1 MEPTMTKLDNH
12 INNIEEQLRESQVFL
27 QISQMLA
34 HSLDLPTILRQIVD
48 ASVFLIPN
56 SEQSVIHLVDE
67 TQSLLRPEAVARPS
81 GSQEHTPLFFKSGKG
96 IAGIVIEKGTT
107 INVKDTMKDHRF
119 LLPDQNPRVYRSLLV
134 APIKLNQKTIGTL
147 SVESSLP
154 GAFSDYSTRIL
165 TNLGEQAALAIG
177 RAQIHQEEQEQRLLA
192 EALRE
197 ASNIQGSAT
206 DLGTVL
212 DQILRLVK
220 KVVPYDTASVM
231 VIENGQT
238 KMTQLAGFERF
249 GERIAQQA
257 ANLTYDVDQTD
268 HLKLMLETGK
278 PVIIP
283 DTLLEPNWKSE
294 LPNARTWAGAPIQ
307 AQGKVIAFLSLSK
320 LEPGFFQPSHAD
332 RLTAFAAQ
340 ASLTIQNAQLFET
353 TQQRLREVNLLYRIS
368 QKLAESLD
376 ANVIL
381 QQVVNLLQEQFN
393 FYYVQVLMLDGTK
406 KRLIL
411 RQGSDPFGSILKSE
425 NYDSA
430 LDSGIP
436 GHVAITNYPFVTNNV
451 SEVPFF
457 VVNPI
462 LPLTTAE
469 LAVPLSSGGSLLGV
483 LDIHHKAPNQFRD
496 HDLQLI
502 YTIAEQS
509 TLAVEKAILY
519 DDLQTTLVKEQ
530 AARAQLVQSEKLAAL
545 GRIVASVAHELNNPI
560 QAIQNALYLINLE
573 ENLTAQSHE
582 DLQVAL
588 NESNRM
594 AGLITR
600 LRETYRPTTREEFQP
615 YSINDLVTEVE
626 KLIST
631 HLKRNEVKFLFSP
644 QDIPLIPII
653 PDQIKQVLI
662 NISLNAVESMSR
674 GGSLSIQTSYNLE
687 QKQVCLEII
696 DTGPGID
703 PEVLPYIFDPF
714 ITTKDH
720 GTGLGLAITYDIVRR
735 HGGRIEPE
743 SNQGKG
749 TTFRVWLP
757 IEIQQMETESHLKL
771 HRK

>member
-1 MEPTMTKLDNH
+1 MEHTKTEQE
-12 INNIEEQLRESQVFL
+12 INLEEQLRESQVFL

-34 HSLDLPTILRQIVD
+34 RSLDLPTILRQIVD

-56 SEQSVIHLVDE
+56 AEQSVIHLVDE
-67 TQSLLRPEAVARPS
+67 TNSLLRPLAVATPTS
-81 GSQEHTPLFFKSGKG
+81 NQEYTPLFFKAGEG

-107 INVKDTMKDHRF
+107 INVKDTIQDHRF
-119 LLPDQNPRVYRSLLV
+119 VLQDQNLIIYRSLLV

-147 SVESSLP
+147 SVESSLT
-154 GAFSDYSTRIL
+154 GAFSEYSTRIL

-197 ASNIQGSAT
+197 AGNIQGSAT
-206 DLGTVL
+206 DLGIVL
-212 DQILRLVK
+212 TQILRLVK

-238 KMTQLAGFERF
+238 KMTQLAGFEKF
-249 GERIAQQA
+249 GDQLAKQA
-257 ANLTYDVDQTD
+257 AELTYNIDQTN
-268 HLKLMLETGK
+268 HLKRILETGQ
-278 PVIIP
+278 PVIIQ
-283 DTLLEPNWKSE
+283 DTLQEPNWKSE

-307 AQGKVIAFLSLSK
+307 AQGRVIAFLSLSK
-320 LEPGFFQPSHAD
+320 LEPGFYQPSHAD
-332 RLTAFAAQ
+332 RLSAFASQ
-340 ASLTIQNAQLFET
+340 ASLTIQNSQLFET

-376 ANVIL
+376 VNVIL

-393 FYYVQVLMLDGTK
+393 FYYVQVLLLDKTK
-406 KRLIL
+406 ENLVL
-411 RQGSDPFGSILKSE
+411 RQGSDPFGDQLKRE
-425 NYDSA
+425 NYVFP
-430 LDSGIP
+430 LDAGIV
-436 GHVAITNYPFVTNNV
+436 GHVAITNHPFVANNV
-451 SEVPFF
+451 NEVPFF
-457 VVNPI
+457 LPNSA
-462 LPLTTAE
+462 LPLTVAE
-469 LAVPLSSGGSLLGV
+469 LAVPLRSGDSLLGV

-573 ENLTAQSHE
+573 KNLTAQEHE

-594 AGLITR
+594 AGLIAR

-615 YSINDLVTEVE
+615 SSINELIIEVE
-626 KLIST
+626 KLLST
-631 HLKRNEVKFLFSP
+631 HLRRNNVSFQFKP
-644 QDIPLIPII
+644 QTDIPPIPII
-653 PDQIKQVLI
+653 LDQIKQVLL
-662 NISLNAVESMSR
+662 NICLNAVESMSK
-674 GGSLSIQTSYNLE
+674 GGLLTLQTRHDAE
-687 QKQVCLEII
+687 HKQVCLEIS

-714 ITTKDH
+714 ITTKDR
-720 GTGLGLAITYDIVRR
+720 GTGLGLAITYDIIRR

-743 SNQGKG
+743 SILGKG

-757 IEIQQMETESHLKL
+757 TEIQPVQTVTLPKFN
-771 HRK
+771 